1 MHHFKEII
9 HFLDYT
15 FAILWGFTVYDLVIA
30 INVGGVFSTID
41 NIIKLAFAFIGLVYT
56 GVRLHHYY
64 HSSKLDR
71 QIKKEELER
80 ITKENDKI

>member
-15 FAILWGFTVYDLVIA
+15 FAIVWGVTVYDLAIA
-30 INVGGVFSTID
+30 VNIGTVFSTID

-56 GVRLHHYY
+56 AVRLHHYY
-64 HSSKLDR
+64 HISKLDR
-71 QIKKEELER
+71 EIKKEQLEK

>member
-1 MHHFKEII
+1 MQIVKNLVY
-9 HFLDYT
+9 FLDYT

-56 GVRLHHYY
+56 GARLHHYY

>member
-15 FAILWGFTVYDLVIA
+15 FAIVWGVTVYDLVIA
-30 INVGGVFSTID
+30 INIRSVFSTID
-41 NIIKLAFAFIGLVYT
+41 NIIKLAFALIGLVYT
-56 GVRLHHYY
+56 AVRLHHYY
-64 HSSKLDR
+64 HISKLDR
-71 QIKKEELER
+71 EIKKEQLEK